1 VPDDVWVNEISSNLD
16 LVKHFYLE
24 SLIMSEDKSI
34 RKVGALFS
42 SILLA
47 KVPEMDEK
55 LIVKSPEA
63 YERIKSEMLKFIMG
77 T

>member
-1 VPDDVWVNEISSNLD
+1 
-16 LVKHFYLE
+16 
-24 SLIMSEDKSI
+24 MSEDKSI

-55 LIVKSPEA
+55 MIVKSPEA